1 MPSIKVKF
9 FGLHDLTSRIGN
21 DEFKLELNGNTFGD
35 ALKQLENTFGAPF
48 RKAILNNEGEV
59 DNTIQVVKNEDEW
72 LSRDGFNYRLNEGD
86 KLFFF
91 LMIAGG

>member
-9 FGLHDLTSRIGN
+9 FGLHDLTSQIGN

>member
-9 FGLHDLTSRIGN
+9 FGLNDLTSRIGN

-48 RKAILNNEGEV
+48 RNAILNNEGEV